1 VVTVIGMFAYLGTA
15 YDTSIRLSAI
25 QNYTPLKTSIG
36 FFCLNVMG
44 VVLFPVSTRLIE
56 RFNPGTVLAAGMAMI
71 GIGDLVLAAIP
82 ATNLS
87 IAAVAVPLLVIGAG
101 FKVAV
106 TSITVVAVNS
116 VPTSKAGMAS
126 GATSMLRDGGLTL
139 GPAIVGAIALTNAA
153 NAINAKIA
161 ANPSLKSALNAFY
174 ASPQH
179 VPAEQRASVE
189 AAVGA
194 VKSGPLGQ
202 NGVPAQVPGPGGK
215 LIPFNPLKDVA
226 FHALS
231 HGYAIGYLVCGIA
244 AVASALIAATMLRGR
259 HNQDVFVEPEMADPH

>member
-1 VVTVIGMFAYLGTA
+1 M
-15 YDTSIRLSAI
+15 
-25 QNYTPLKTSIG
+25 
-36 FFCLNVMG
+36 
-44 VVLFPVSTRLIE
+44 
-56 RFNPGTVLAAGMAMI
+56 
-71 GIGDLVLAAIP
+71 LAAIP

-87 IAAVAVPLLVIGAG
+87 IAAVAVPLLVVGAG
-101 FKVAV
+101 FKLAV

-161 ANPSLKSALNAFY
+161 STPSLQVGAGRVLR
-174 ASPQH
+174 
-179 VPAEQRASVE
+179 RA
-189 AAVGA
+189 AARPGRAARHGARARSRA

-244 AVASALIAATMLRGR
+244 AAVAALIAATMLGGR
-259 HNQDVFVEPEMADPH
+259 RHQDAFIEPGVDGRP